1 MIDLRE
7 IHEFFKDTIA
17 YIIPIVIMIIIMLF
31 VYSFVPVSGNSME
44 PSLSSG
50 NVVILSRLRYKYA
63 DIKRNE
69 IVVLKKK
76 NDEGIK
82 ESYIK
87 RVVGLPG
94 EEIHYLN
101 GYLYIDGEKNKE
113 NFMSDDVETSNF
125 MFVDVCNETECPDG
139 KIPEN
144 KYLVLGDNRNNSIDS
159 RSFGLVDK
167 SEIEGKVIF
176 NIWPL
181 NSLKKM

>member
-50 NVVILSRLRYKYA
+50 NVVILSRLRYKYV

-94 EEIHYLN
+94 EERHYLN
-101 GYLYIDGEKNKE
+101 CYL
-113 NFMSDDVETSNF
+113 
-125 MFVDVCNETECPDG
+125 
-139 KIPEN
+139 
-144 KYLVLGDNRNNSIDS
+144 
-159 RSFGLVDK
+159 
-167 SEIEGKVIF
+167 
-176 NIWPL
+176 
-181 NSLKKM
+181 